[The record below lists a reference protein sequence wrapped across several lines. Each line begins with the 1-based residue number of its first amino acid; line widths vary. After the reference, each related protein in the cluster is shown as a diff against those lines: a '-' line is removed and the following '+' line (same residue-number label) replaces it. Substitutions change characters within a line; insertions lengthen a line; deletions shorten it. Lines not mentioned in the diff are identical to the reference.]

1 MEGAAQPRAVS
12 GDAAEGHRGAI
23 HRQVLANRCCRYLS
37 LRVLRHAAVRVGHQ
51 VRRRLRLAELLCAGG
66 GGQSAHAVRRQPFHA
81 PHGGALRGLRRAP
94 RPRLRRRPAADGTA
108 LLHELRIARLRAEGQ
123 GLKRVVRLLLAED
136 DPMIGASLRRG
147 LRQDGFAVDWVE
159 DGRAAELA
167 LAERVHDAIVLD
179 LGLPKRLGLDVLVT
193 MRRRGD
199 ARPVLILTARDAV
212 ADRIAG
218 LDAGADDYVV
228 KPFDLD
234 ELAARLRALLRRGSG
249 RARPVLAHA
258 GLELNP
264 ATHEASLKGESLVL
278 SPREF
283 ALLEALLTRPGA
295 ILSRA
300 QLEE

>member
-1 MEGAAQPRAVS
+1 M
-12 GDAAEGHRGAI
+12 
-23 HRQVLANRCCRYLS
+23 
-37 LRVLRHAAVRVGHQ
+37 RV
-51 VRRRLRLAELLCAGG
+51 
-66 GGQSAHAVRRQPFHA
+66 
-81 PHGGALRGLRRAP
+81 
-94 RPRLRRRPAADGTA
+94 
-108 LLHELRIARLRAEGQ
+108 
-123 GLKRVVRLLLAED
+123 LLAED
-136 DPMIGASLRRG
+136 DPMIGASIRQG

-179 LGLPKRLGLDVLVT
+179 LGLPKRKGLEVLAA
-193 MRRRGD
+193 MRRGGD
-199 ARPVLILTARDAV
+199 GRPVLILTARDAV

-249 RARPVLAHA
+249 RAGPVLVHA

-264 ATHEASLKGESLVL
+264 ATHEASFEGAPLAL

-283 ALLEALLTRPGA
+283 TLLEALLTRPGA
-295 ILSRA
+295 IRSRA
-300 QLEE
+300 QLEEKLYGWSDPVESNAVEVHIHALRKKLGAEFIRNVRGVGWMLARPAAR